1 VSFAM
6 SVAERE
12 QFLAGLHVGV
22 LSVAVTAGGEVDG
35 PGGRAPLT
43 VPVWYD
49 YQAGGQVSV
58 ITGRG
63 TRKGLAIRAA
73 GRMSLCAQDENPP
86 YRYVSVEGPVVIEDL
101 DPAERLAMAR
111 RYLGAKG
118 GDHYVA
124 SNPDPAGENMM
135 IRMRPEHWLS
145 VDYGKQSG

>member
-1 VSFAM
+1 MSLAM

-22 LSVAVTAGGEVDG
+22 LSVAVKGDGEVG
-35 PGGRAPLT
+35 GGRGPLA

-58 ITGRG
+58 ITGRSS
-63 TRKGLAIRAA
+63 RKGLAIRAA

-86 YRYVSVEGPVVIEDL
+86 YRYVSVEGPVVIEELDL
-101 DPAERLAMAR
+101 ADRLAMAR
-111 RYLGAKG
+111 RYLGAEG

-124 SNPDPAGENMM
+124 SNPDPAGEYM
-135 IRMRPEHWLS
+135 IFRMRPEHWLS
-145 VDYGKQSG
+145 ADYGERPG